1 MTKVRN
7 TNKPKTSATKA
18 TKATKA
24 TEAAAD
30 AKTRVE
36 FSRSVKTI
44 LFKRTNGRCSVPR
57 CLNPTMG
64 PFIDNEGA
72 VNMGIACH
80 IYSASPNGPRGQGGK
95 DEAFL
100 ESAQNGIWCCTK
112 HGSLIDKNDGGDYP
126 AETLFAWKA
135 LAEARTLK
143 EMNDQPSPLGWVESI
158 EFTQFRGHTDGPK
171 IVLSR
176 NSLLLGRNGSGK
188 TLLLEAV
195 ASVSHEEFAWRFKD
209 EISSVQL
216 AEDDVRIKV
225 VYSTVDTP
233 AKVVRIN
240 VAGTRVARFEGEA
253 RTQLPPA
260 DLEVI
265 FAASWVRGPTR
276 GEGEDDVDM
285 LATML
290 CVDRATVFALL
301 ENERREFVPFPFQW
315 QHVHEVELEHEQED
329 DYDYDDEET
338 DGDEA
343 ATAVVPKYKENGEP
357 FLEVRCKMDEDG
369 NYLSFESLS
378 SSEQNC
384 VILELLIAKARE
396 TCKHRLTLL
405 LIDAESAYR
414 LSDYGFERLLV
425 TLAGEEFQSVVALPG
440 GREDYAE
447 KIRTN
452 TIPKALSFLEPW
464 QVVKV
469 QNGLK
474 E

>member
-1 MTKVRN
+1 
-7 TNKPKTSATKA
+7 
-18 TKATKA
+18 
-24 TEAAAD
+24 
-30 AKTRVE
+30 
-36 FSRSVKTI
+36 VKTI
-44 LFKRTNGRCSVPR
+44 LFRRTNGRCSVPR
-57 CLNPTMG
+57 CPHPTMG
-64 PFIDNEGA
+64 PFIENEGA

-80 IYSASPNGPRGQGGK
+80 IYSASPKGPRGQGGK

-100 ESAQNGIWCCTK
+100 ESEQNGIWCCTK

-126 AETLFAWKA
+126 AETLFKWKA
-135 LAEARTLK
+135 LAEARALK

-158 EFTQFRGHTDGPK
+158 EFTQFRGHADGPK

-188 TLLLEAV
+188 TLLLEAA
-195 ASVSHEEFAWRFKD
+195 ASISHEEFAWRFKD
-209 EISSVQL
+209 ERSSVQR
-216 AEDDVRIKV
+216 AEDDVRVKV

-233 AKVVRIN
+233 AKEVRIN
-240 VAGTRVARFEGEA
+240 VAGTRVSRFEGDA

-276 GEGEDDVDM
+276 GEGGDDVDM

-301 ENERREFVPFPFQW
+301 ENERREFVPFPLRW

-329 DYDYDDEET
+329 DYDDEDT

-343 ATAVVPKYKENGEP
+343 DTVVVPKYKENGEP
-357 FLEVRCKMDEDG
+357 FLEVCCKMDEDG
-369 NYLSFESLS
+369 DYLSFESLS
-378 SSEQNC
+378 GSEQNC

-425 TLAGEEFQSVVALPG
+425 TLAGEDFQSVVVLPG
-440 GREDYAE
+440 VRQDYAE
-447 KIRTN
+447 KIRTK
-452 TIPKALSFLEPW
+452 TIPEAPSFLEPW
-464 QVVKV
+464 QVVQV

-474 E
+474 Q